1 MLLADRVVHDLG
13 GNPGSELEGDNVS
26 RVVKAC
32 LIRARDNTR
41 GITLSTR
48 MMMEH
53 GAILKT
59 AVKSRKAFRLLEAK
73 RGARPKRLRRVNS
86 WVREMTLLDIWRDL
100 KKVFCGVERIEYHER
115 QVMAEKTYHMWA
127 EDEEADYDD
136 VIISSRIARSRGVA
150 LHNK

>member
-59 AVKSRKAFRLLEAK
+59 AVKSRKAFRLLEAT
-73 RGARPKRLRRVNS
+73 RGARLKPLRRVNS
-86 WVREMTLLDIWRDL
+86 MEMTLLDIWRDL